1 MKKIHSTDG
10 PNFPSIVQKA
20 QGSLGWAVELFDVN
34 ISKSAYECPPHLWSD
49 PVPNGHS
56 DVVYLVAN
64 TLVRMRGQR
73 WENSLLCRAN
83 RALQTLE
90 RRVCRQHNCAFIYS
104 SLWSRALYKNA
115 LQKQKII
122 IILHVTFLKKL
133 AVWKILQENCH
144 RYDSIHGIKMSSFSP
159 IKELYYFSHEFNI
172 WCKFHKDKD
181 VENILQ

>member
-1 MKKIHSTDG
+1 MKKIHSTDS

-34 ISKSAYECPPHLWSD
+34 ISESAYECPPHIWSD

-64 TLVRMRGQR
+64 TLVRMREQR

-104 SLWSRALYKNA
+104 TLWSRALYKNA

-122 IILHVTFLKKL
+122 ILHVTFLKKI

-144 RYDSIHGIKMSSFSP
+144 RYNSIQGIKMSSFSP